1 MKEFGTEGSTKPVR
15 KRSTAWI
22 YYAILA
28 VLGLLAAPSTNGGT
42 LWASLALGAYAV
54 YIFLGGRYV
63 WWVW

>member
-1 MKEFGTEGSTKPVR
+1 MKAFGSENPSGAPR
-15 KRSTAWI
+15 KRSRAWI

-28 VLGLLAAPSTNGGT
+28 VLGLLAGPSTNWTT

-63 WWVW
+63 WWMW